1 MANAY
6 TNTNTNMTTST
17 GLTPGMQTYY
27 NRELLRTFEP
37 NLVHLQFGENYRMP
51 MNSGITMN
59 MRKMIPVAAKTTAL
73 EEGNPGDGKML
84 AEVAVTTTIQQF
96 GDYARCSDWLD
107 MVHLD
112 ENITRRVQRF
122 GDAGA
127 RSVDALVR
135 DELATCTN
143 VIYAGGK
150 TARAQLTAADKLTS
164 RELRKAVRT
173 LKKNLA
179 EKFNGYYVAIVG
191 PDTVYDLQE
200 DDAWVKVSEYQDKEN
215 IYTGE
220 VGRLFGIRFVEST
233 EAKIFEGAGASS
245 ADVASRMPPT
255 CISARSSAA
264 TRTAAMASRRRRAV
278 AASSE
283 PSATQ
288 LSITSV
294 ITASSPKM
302 PPFSAAS
309 AISGTAIRARVGWP
323 PRFVHCQEGHPRRG
337 ARGPD
342 STRRPRRP
350 ARRLSP

>member
-107 MVHLD
+107 LVHLD

-245 ADVASRMPPT
+245 ADVASVIVLGRYAYGLTSLKGNKPRIVVKT
-255 CISARSSAA
+255 AGSA
-264 TRTAAMASRRRRAV
+264 
-278 AASSE
+278 
-283 PSATQ
+283 
-288 LSITSV
+288 
-294 ITASSPKM
+294 
-302 PPFSAAS
+302 
-309 AISGTAIRARVGWP
+309 GTADPLDQISTVGWKLDGFAAKLLQP
-323 PRFVHCQEGHPRRG
+323 EFAVRIECGFT
-337 ARGPD
+337 A
-342 STRRPRRP
+342 
-350 ARRLSP
+350 

>member
-37 NLVHLQFGENYRMP
+37 HLVHLQFGENYRMP

-84 AEVAVTTTIQQF
+84 AEVAVTTTIKQF
-96 GDYARCSDWLD
+96 GDHAKCSDWLD

-112 ENITRRVQRF
+112 ENITRRVQRLA
-122 GDAGA
+122 DAGA

-135 DELATCTN
+135 EELATCTN

-164 RELRKAVRT
+164 LELRKAVRT

-245 ADVASRMPPT
+245 ADVASVIVLGRYAYGLTSLKGAKPRVIVKT
-255 CISARSSAA
+255 AGSA
-264 TRTAAMASRRRRAV
+264 
-278 AASSE
+278 
-283 PSATQ
+283 
-288 LSITSV
+288 
-294 ITASSPKM
+294 
-302 PPFSAAS
+302 
-309 AISGTAIRARVGWP
+309 GTADPLDQISTVGWKLDGFAAKLLQP
-323 PRFVHCQEGHPRRG
+323 EFAVRIECGFT
-337 ARGPD
+337 A
-342 STRRPRRP
+342 
-350 ARRLSP
+350 